1 MTLTEKTAYSM
12 GAGLIGSGIANP
24 LDMALIRFQADT
36 TLPPAERRNYKNVFD
51 ALSKM
56 NKELKFF
63 GMWRGSIPTI
73 ARAMAMNSCILVAY
87 NEAKEKLMKYQNE
100 TK

>member
-1 MTLTEKTAYSM
+1 MTLTEKTLYSM

-36 TLPPAERRNYKNVFD
+36 TLPLAERRNYQNVFD

-87 NEAKEKLMKYQNE
+87 NE

>member
-1 MTLTEKTAYSM
+1 MTLTEKTLYSM
-12 GAGLIGSGIANP
+12 AAGLIGSGIANP

-36 TLPPAERRNYKNVFD
+36 TLPLAERRNYQNVFD

-87 NEAKEKLMKYQNE
+87 NE